1 MISMSQRTAEK
12 RVHAAGVGFMAEVR
26 TCCQYRE
33 NLPTSLAPERSQ
45 NRGHER
51 NVTGSGAAVPVSTA

>member
-1 MISMSQRTAEK
+1 
-12 RVHAAGVGFMAEVR
+12 MAEVR

-33 NLPTSLAPERSQ
+33 NLPRSLALERSQ

-51 NVTGSGAAVPVSTA
+51 NVTGSGAEEPVSAA

>member
-1 MISMSQRTAEK
+1 
-12 RVHAAGVGFMAEVR
+12 MAEVR

-33 NLPTSLAPERSQ
+33 NLPRSLALERSQ

-51 NVTGSGAAVPVSTA
+51 NVTGSGAEELVSAA